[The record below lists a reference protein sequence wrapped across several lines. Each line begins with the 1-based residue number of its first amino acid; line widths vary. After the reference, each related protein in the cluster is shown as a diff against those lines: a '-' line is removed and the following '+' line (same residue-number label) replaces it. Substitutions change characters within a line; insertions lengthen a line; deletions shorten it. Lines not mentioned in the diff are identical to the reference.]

1 MRKNNISKIIAIST
15 AVMAMVGCSKY
26 LEYDTNRA
34 YTDEYVWTTYT
45 MVNRYMTAVYGKLP
59 STFMSVGSAFLDC
72 TTDNA
77 EHLGQNTDSNR
88 FNTGTISAFD
98 SPNAGWDDS
107 FKGIRLANTLINNL
121 DTLTL
126 PTEQY
131 DTETRAA
138 HLRAIERYKG
148 ESRFL
153 KAYFYFELFK
163 RYGEV
168 PIVDDWVSDTEP
180 VDASRQS
187 IADVISHIGVTLD
200 EALEYLPTKAELNA
214 NSEYSSTLGHAIQGA
229 AYALKS
235 RTYLYAAS
243 PLFSEEGSAESREY
257 YKLCAESSLLLF
269 DGNYTLVSDYA
280 SLFEANGS
288 TAFSNTEVILDRR
301 TTTGYGIETN
311 NQPVGFY
318 GALGLTNPSQNLVD
332 AYEMTDGSTFDWSK
346 KEHSD
351 APFENRDSR
360 LAATILY
367 NGVDMLDR
375 TVETF
380 TGGRDATNSNNE
392 GTRTGYYLKKYVD
405 ITADLSDP
413 TGKRHYWPMFR
424 LSEIYLNYAEAMNE
438 LYGPTSDPDGYGY
451 TAVDMLDLVRKRVGQ
466 PALVDLDE
474 PLTQDYVREKIRNE
488 RRVEF
493 AFEDHRHWDL
503 RRWKAG
509 EGTLNGMLQ
518 GVEITRT
525 FDPDYDDNYD
535 YSVFDTQYDD
545 DGNEIE
551 VEIPDYDPYT
561 YSYEVIE
568 VEQRVFDT
576 SYMYLYPIPYNELLW
591 GESEI
596 EQNPGW

>member
-1 MRKNNISKIIAIST
+1 MKNNNITSKFIALSAA
-15 AVMAMVGCSKY
+15 AVAMVGCSKF

-45 MVNRYMTAVYGKLP
+45 TVNQYMTAVYAKLP
-59 STFMSVGSAFLDC
+59 STFMNVGSAFLDC

-77 EHLGQNTDSNR
+77 EHLSQSTDSNR
-88 FNTGTISAFD
+88 FNVGSISAFD
-98 SPNAGWDDS
+98 SPNARWDEN

-121 DTLTL
+121 DTLSL
-126 PTEQY
+126 PGEQY

-153 KAYFYFELFK
+153 KAYFYFDLFQ

-168 PIVDDWVSDTEP
+168 PIVDDWVSNTEP

-187 IADVISHIGVTLD
+187 IPDVINHINVTLD

-235 RTYLYAAS
+235 RAFLYAAS
-243 PLFSEEGSAESREY
+243 PLFSDEGSEQSREY
-257 YKLCAESSLLLF
+257 YKLCAENSLLLF
-269 DGNYTLVSDYA
+269 DGTYSLVSDYA

-301 TTTGYGIETN
+301 TTTGYNIETN

-318 GALGLTNPSQNLVD
+318 GGLGLTNPSQNLVD
-332 AYEMTDGSTFDWSK
+332 AYEMSDGTTFNWSNPT
-346 KEHSD
+346 HSA
-351 APFENRDSR
+351 APYEGRDSR
-360 LAATILY
+360 LAATILC
-367 NGVDMLDR
+367 NGDEMLDR

-380 TGGRDATNSNNE
+380 TGGRDATNSIYE

-405 ITADLSDP
+405 ITVDLTDP

-438 LYGPTSDPDGYGY
+438 LYGPTSDPEGYGY
-451 TAVDMLDLVRKRVGQ
+451 TAVDMLNKVRVRAGQ
-466 PALVDLDE
+466 PALEDLGE
-474 PLTQDYVREKIRNE
+474 PLTQEYVRAKIRNE

-509 EGTLNGMLQ
+509 DDTLNGMLQ
-518 GVEITRT
+518 GVEITRSI
-525 FDPDYDDNYD
+525 DPNYNYD
-535 YSVFDTQYDD
+535 YDGLDQLGEDD
-545 DGNEIE
+545 E
-551 VEIPDYDPYT
+551 VPVYDPYV
-561 YSYEVIE
+561 YSYKTID

-576 SYMYLYPIPYNELLW
+576 SYMYLYPIPYNEVLW
-591 GESEI
+591 GGSEI